1 MAGNS
6 PLEKFLSAELLTLDK
21 DWFCLS
27 CNSCKET
34 INNTSIIQSAPVLVT
49 SLKHSCVERDKVIK
63 DNQFFKS
70 LPEDLRIRIT
80 DNNKVSFLSNY
91 SLVATIN
98 HSGNLNN
105 GHYWAII
112 KDVATNQ
119 RFSCNDK
126 VVFEIKTAD
135 LKTSYVLFF
144 VKKNFFFSFD
154 VAFVQEGFLNS
165 DIVFGCDNSK
175 FNPSSVRILSWLTQ
189 YSY

>member
-1 MAGNS
+1 MADNS

-49 SLKHSCVERDKVIK
+49 NLEHSCVERDKVIK

-70 LPEDLRIRIT
+70 LPEDLLPIRIT
-80 DNNKVSFLSNY
+80 DNNKVSFLNNY

-105 GHYWAII
+105 RHYWAII
-112 KDVATNQ
+112 NNVATNQ
-119 RFSCNDK
+119 WFSCNDK
-126 VVFEIKTAD
+126 FVFKIKAAD

-144 VKKNFFFSFD
+144 VKK
-154 VAFVQEGFLNS
+154 
-165 DIVFGCDNSK
+165 
-175 FNPSSVRILSWLTQ
+175 
-189 YSY
+189 